1 MVVTW
6 KEMSLGEVRSALRLY
21 EDPEEQAHFNHC
33 SDLLED
39 FLKTIS
45 QMESEYLQ
53 ASMEGTGITSAVA
66 DGLRAQ
72 ALEGTFRT
80 RLRGNRR

>member
-6 KEMSLGEVRSALRLY
+6 KERSPGEVRSTLRRR
-21 EDPEEQAHFNHC
+21 EDPEEQAHFSHC

-45 QMESEYLQ
+45 RMENEYLQ
-53 ASMEGTGITSAVA
+53 ASIEGIGITSAAA
-66 DGLRAQ
+66 DGPKTQ
-72 ALEGTFRT
+72 ALDGSLRT
-80 RLRGNRR
+80 RLRGSRT